1 MDGAAEGKAR
11 MGCGLCN
18 DSDSGILLS
27 VPTKEME
34 QDERR
39 RRVENAD

>member
-1 MDGAAEGKAR
+1 MDGAADKKAR
-11 MGCGLCN
+11 MCSDG
-18 DSDSGILLS
+18 DSGVLLLS

>member
-1 MDGAAEGKAR
+1 MDEASDKKAG
-11 MGCGLCN
+11 MGGGLCSN
-18 DSDSGILLS
+18 RDSGILLS